1 MGNKNDTL
9 FMHKALDMAKKAD
22 LEKEVPVGAL
32 ICDSNGEVISEA
44 HNLVEKLNFAGAHA
58 EVLAIE
64 AAGKKLKTWRLEN
77 CTLYVTLEPCPMCTS
92 LAVLS
97 RIPRIVF
104 GCHDPR
110 MGAAGSLFNLAE
122 HPDLPHH
129 IDITGGI
136 LEDECKALIQNFFQS
151 LRNTKEGSYA

>member
-1 MGNKNDTL
+1 MSTENDIL
-9 FMHKALDMAKKAD
+9 FMQKALYLAKIAA
-22 LEKEVPVGAL
+22 LEKEIPVGAI
-32 ICDSNGEVISEA
+32 ICDNNGDIISEA
-44 HNLVEKLNFAGAHA
+44 HNLVEKVHFAGAHA

-64 AAGKKLKTWRLEN
+64 AAGKKLNTWRLKG

-136 LEDECKALIQNFFQS
+136 LEDECKALMQDFFQS
-151 LRNTKEGSYA
+151 LRNRKKNLYA